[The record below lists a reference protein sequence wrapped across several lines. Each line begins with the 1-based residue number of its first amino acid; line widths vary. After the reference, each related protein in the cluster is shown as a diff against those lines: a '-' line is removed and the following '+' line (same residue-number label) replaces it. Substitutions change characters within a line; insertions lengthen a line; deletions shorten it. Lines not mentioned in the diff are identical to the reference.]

1 MMKLSNLL
9 LAVGLMTSFSSCQE
23 EKSCVKIVSSTID
36 HPWQTV
42 FNAEIAKQ
50 DLNLTIGVGDST
62 LAIDPNAFLQT
73 IDGFG
78 ACFNELGWTSLSL
91 LSQEDRDSIFRELY
105 APGIGANF
113 TMNRMPLGSN
123 DFSLDYY
130 SYDDV
135 DGDFDLKT

>member
-62 LAIDPNAFLQT
+62 LTIDPNAFLQT

-78 ACFNELGWTSLSL
+78 ACFNE
-91 LSQEDRDSIFRELY
+91 F
-105 APGIGANF
+105 
-113 TMNRMPLGSN
+113 
-123 DFSLDYY
+123 
-130 SYDDV
+130 
-135 DGDFDLKT
+135 